1 MGQGEARC
9 SAEHR
14 AGGATGRQPQAG
26 PRPAPA
32 ERHCRGGRALT
43 VRGPR
48 RARRATGWQALLWLG
63 PSLALIGGVVAYPA
77 AQLIRASLS
86 QYSVTGLYQGSVGLR
101 NYARLLRQEALTTVV
116 ANTVVWVTVIVVVT
130 LLMSLGLAQFLDKSF
145 PGRRLVRWALIVPW
159 AASVIMTSK
168 LFVWIYDYYFGILN
182 HVLLSLRLVTAPVDW
197 LGNDATVM
205 AAMIAVGIFV
215 SLPFTTYVV
224 LAGLSA
230 IPGEVY
236 EAARVDGASA
246 WRTYWSVTV
255 PLLRP
260 ALLVAVVLNVI
271 YVFNSFPIVW
281 TLNDRNPGFAH
292 DTMITYMYKIAFK
305 SALRDVGLAAALGV
319 VNVLVI
325 LLAVIVYLRT
335 VSWREAEA

>member
-1 MGQGEARC
+1 MG
-9 SAEHR
+9 HW
-14 AGGATGRQPQAG
+14 P
-26 PRPAPA
+26 
-32 ERHCRGGRALT
+32 
-43 VRGPR
+43 
-48 RARRATGWQALLWLG
+48 ALLWLG
-63 PSLALIGGVVAYPA
+63 PSLVLIAAVVVYPVAALV
-77 AQLIRASLS
+77 RASLS
-86 QYSVTGLYQGSVGLR
+86 RYSITGLYQGSMGAS
-101 NYARLLRQEALTTVV
+101 NYTRLLEQEALVTVV
-116 ANTVVWVTVIVVVT
+116 ANTLIWVVAIVVVT
-130 LLMSLGLAQFLDKSF
+130 IAASLGIAQLLNEEF
-145 PGRRLVRWALIVPW
+145 PGRRLVRWTLIVPW
-159 AASVIMTSK
+159 AASLIMTSK
-168 LFVWIYDYYFGILN
+168 LFVWLYDYYFGLLN
-182 HVLLSLRLVTAPVDW
+182 QVLISLRLLAAPVDW

-205 AAMIAVGIFV
+205 GAMIVVGIFV
-215 SLPFTTYVV
+215 SVPFTTYVV

-230 IPGEVY
+230 IPGDVY

-246 WRTYWSVTV
+246 WRSYRSVTL

-325 LLAVIVYLRT
+325 LLAVVLYLRT
-335 VSWREAEA
+335 VSWRETEA

>member
-1 MGQGEARC
+1 
-9 SAEHR
+9 
-14 AGGATGRQPQAG
+14 
-26 PRPAPA
+26 
-32 ERHCRGGRALT
+32 
-43 VRGPR
+43 
-48 RARRATGWQALLWLG
+48 
-63 PSLALIGGVVAYPA
+63 
-77 AQLIRASLS
+77 
-86 QYSVTGLYQGSVGLR
+86 
-101 NYARLLRQEALTTVV
+101 
-116 ANTVVWVTVIVVVT
+116 
-130 LLMSLGLAQFLDKSF
+130 
-145 PGRRLVRWALIVPW
+145 
-159 AASVIMTSK
+159 MTAK

-182 HVLLSLRLVTAPVDW
+182 HLLLSLRLIAAPVDW
-197 LGNDATVM
+197 LGDDATVM
-205 AAMIAVGIFV
+205 GAMIAVGIFV

-224 LAGLSA
+224 LAGLQA

-246 WRTYWSVTV
+246 WRSYTGVTL

-260 ALLVAVVLNVI
+260 ALLVATVLNVI

-305 SALRDVGLAAALGV
+305 SGLRDVGLAAALGV

-325 LLAVIVYLRT
+325 LMLVAVYLRT